1 MNAKDAAWAEC
12 DRTLEFYVGAVRCY
26 GFSGADDEYRKH
38 QDAIRAYA
46 VAAVAEARALLVEAL
61 RPLLEADREVRTL
74 STHLGPEHNWY
85 SVVVTEADI
94 RRADAALAKE
104 TP

>member
-12 DRTLEFYVGAVRCY
+12 DRTLEFYVDAVRCY
-26 GFSGADDEYRKH
+26 GLSDADDEYRKH

-46 VAAVAEARALLVEAL
+46 AAAVAAARAPLVEAL

-74 STHLGPEHNWY
+74 TTHLGPEHNWY
-85 SVVVTEADI
+85 SIVVTEADI
-94 RRADAALAKE
+94 RRAAAAAKE